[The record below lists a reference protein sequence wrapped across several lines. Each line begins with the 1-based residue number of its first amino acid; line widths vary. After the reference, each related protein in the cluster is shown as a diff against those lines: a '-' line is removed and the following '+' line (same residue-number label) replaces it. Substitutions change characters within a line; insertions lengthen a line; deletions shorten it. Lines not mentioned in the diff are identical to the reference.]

1 MRFISYIASLILHI
15 GLILII
21 VFWPTK
27 TIVRPERPIQISLTM
42 ESIGGG
48 RLPSPVLGQQIPV
61 PTKTSTVTPSIP
73 IENIPIL
80 KNPSVQTSSD
90 FVPLRQETIGGHE
103 SQNQLQPIA
112 VPVREEIAVNERIEQ
127 KIPTEKILDTPK
139 AKQELAKKVEKM
151 QPKGEPAKKIVKKT
165 EPIGGSASLKD
176 ALLDAKKKTN
186 IQKSQ
191 KVSPNTSVT
200 NALAGFKKQTSTVGG
215 GGGVSDGNG
224 GGGGLHDIYAG
235 LVMMSVRPNWSIPTY
250 SRDNLV
256 ALVHVRIDADG
267 NVLSCVIERSS
278 GRSDFDASAV
288 NAVIRTKILPPP
300 PTPAQQ
306 DMIIVFNSLE
316 VQ

>member
-15 GLILII
+15 GLILLII
-21 VFWPTK
+21 FWPTK
-27 TIVRPERPIQISLTM
+27 AILRPERPIQISLTM

-48 RLPSPVLGQQIPV
+48 RLPSPILGHQIPV
-61 PTKTSTVTPSIP
+61 PTKTSTATSSIP
-73 IENIPIL
+73 IENIPVL
-80 KNPSVQTSSD
+80 KNSSPQTSSD
-90 FVPLRQETIGGHE
+90 LVPLRQEAIGVHE
-103 SQNQLQPIA
+103 SQNQLQPVI
-112 VPVREEIAVNERIEQ
+112 VPVREEITANESIK
-127 KIPTEKILDTPK
+127 KIPTEKILDTPNI
-139 AKQELAKKVEKM
+139 KQELAKKVEKI
-151 QPKGEPAKKIVKKT
+151 QPKVEPVKKTVKKT
-165 EPIGGSASLKD
+165 EPVVGNASLKE
-176 ALLDAKKKTN
+176 ALSDAKKKAN

-191 KVSPNTSVT
+191 KVSPNSSVT
-200 NALAGFKKQTSTVGG
+200 NALSGFKKQTSTLGG
-215 GGGVSDGNG
+215 GGGTSDSNG

-256 ALVHVRIDADG
+256 VLVHVRIDKDG
-267 NVLSCVIERSS
+267 NVLSCVVERSS